1 MKFEKWEEAVA
12 SKTCQRAFER
22 AVTVTGAAVTYC
34 FSVSALLSAAFSV
47 CSATSSL
54 DTRQALGVTT
64 GFEQNC
70 TLSCPFSRR
79 LDATTRSPVLPM
91 LGIL

>member
-1 MKFEKWEEAVA
+1 MKFEKWEEVVA

-64 GFEQNC
+64 RFEQNC
-70 TLSCPFSRR
+70 TLRR
-79 LDATTRSPVLPM
+79 DASDHPLSVRVSDTACL
-91 LGIL
+91 